1 MKLKGIIFDADGTLL
16 DSMKFWDS
24 IVYERLQSLGV
35 TPDDNLI
42 QLLTPLSMKES
53 VEFIKD
59 KFNLDI
65 SVNEIIEAE
74 NKIVEEFYLTDVKL
88 KEGILNLLQSLQS
101 LGIPMA
107 VASATDRKLLECA
120 LNHLDIMKYFRRV
133 FSCNEVGEGK
143 TSPKVYL
150 AACNFLG
157 INSNEAVVA
166 EDSLTALT
174 TAANAGFFTI
184 GVYDETRSDQWQD
197 MEAMATL
204 SLKNGFDTKKILD
217 TFFS

>member
-59 KFNLDI
+59 KFKLDI
-65 SVNEIIEAE
+65 SVDEIIEAE
-74 NKIVEEFYLTDVKL
+74 NKIVEKFYLTDVKL
-88 KEGILNLLQSLQS
+88 KYGVLNLLQSLQS

-107 VASATDRKLLECA
+107 VASATDRKLLE
-120 LNHLDIMKYFRRV
+120 
-133 FSCNEVGEGK
+133 
-143 TSPKVYL
+143 
-150 AACNFLG
+150 
-157 INSNEAVVA
+157 
-166 EDSLTALT
+166 
-174 TAANAGFFTI
+174 
-184 GVYDETRSDQWQD
+184 
-197 MEAMATL
+197 L
-204 SLKNGFDTKKILD
+204 SLIHRSEPT
-217 TFFS
+217 